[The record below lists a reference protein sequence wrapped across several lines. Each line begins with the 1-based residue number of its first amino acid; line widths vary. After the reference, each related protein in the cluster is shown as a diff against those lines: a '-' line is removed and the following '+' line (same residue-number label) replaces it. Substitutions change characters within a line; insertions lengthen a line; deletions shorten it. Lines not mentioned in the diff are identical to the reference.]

1 MSNAV
6 ATTNKAVALAQ
17 YLDTRK
23 DDFAAVSLVDPE
35 KFMRTVKNAL
45 MKDPQIAE
53 ASTQSVF
60 LECQKAIADGLV
72 LDGREAAL
80 TRFNTNKKRKSESGQ
95 WVDNWVTEVVYIPM
109 VAGIMKRVRNSGEV
123 ASWSAELVYEKE
135 YETGRFVYKAGAD
148 PHIHHEPIIV
158 GERGP
163 VVAAYSAVKLR
174 DGTYSYEVMNIDQL
188 NSIRN
193 RTKSKRKDGSIAG
206 PWQTD
211 VEEMYRKTVIRR
223 HAKRLPVSSDVLGVT
238 QRVDSMY
245 PDGFEEAE
253 VIQETKPV
261 RVSAA
266 QKLSEAMQKEE
277 PEVAEPALE
286 GDIITEDGEILEA
299 EVADPED
306 EF

>member
-6 ATTNKAVALAQ
+6 ATTNRATALAQ

-80 TRFNTNKKRKSESGQ
+80 TRFKTKRGN
-95 WVDNWVTEVVYIPM
+95 DWVTEVVYIPM

-123 ASWSAELVYEKE
+123 ASWSAELVYQNE
-135 YETGRFVYKAGAD
+135 YESGRFVYKAGAD

-163 VVAAYSAVKLR
+163 VVAAYSAVKLK
-174 DGTYSYEVMNIDQL
+174 DGSYSYEVMNIDQL
-188 NSIRN
+188 NGIRN

-223 HAKRLPVSSDVLGVT
+223 HAKRLPVSSEVLGVT
-238 QRVDSMY
+238 QRIDSMY

-253 VIQETKPV
+253 IIHETKPV

-266 QKLSEAMQKEE
+266 QKLREAMQAEE
-277 PEVAEPALE
+277 PEVVETALE
-286 GDIITEDGEILEA
+286 GEIITDDGEVIDA
-299 EVADPED
+299 VVADPED

>member
-6 ATTNKAVALAQ
+6 ATKSKAVALATF
-17 YLDTRK
+17 LDSK
-23 DDFAAVSLVDPE
+23 KSDFAAVSLVDPE

-80 TRFNTNKKRKSESGQ
+80 TRFYSKDGVQ
-95 WVDNWVTEVVYIPM
+95 VVYIPM

-123 ASWSAELVYEKE
+123 ASWAAELVYQNE
-135 YETGRFVYKAGAD
+135 YETGRFVDKAGAD

-188 NSIRN
+188 NGIRN

-223 HAKRLPVSSDVLGVT
+223 HAKRLPVSSEVLGVT

-253 VIQETKPV
+253 VMAETRPV

-266 QKLSEAMQKEE
+266 EKLKEAMSADE
-277 PEVAEPALE
+277 PEIVEEEEVLE
-286 GDIITEDGEILEA
+286 GEIITEDGEI
-299 EVADPED
+299 VADPED

>member
-80 TRFNTNKKRKSESGQ
+80 TRFKTKRGN
-95 WVDNWVTEVVYIPM
+95 DWVTEVVYIPM

-188 NSIRN
+188 NGIRN

-266 QKLSEAMQKEE
+266 EKLKEAMASEE
-277 PEVAEPALE
+277 TETVEPALE
-286 GDIITEDGEILEA
+286 GEIITDDGEVIDA
-299 EVADPED
+299 VVADPED

>member
-80 TRFNTNKKRKSESGQ
+80 TRFKTKRGN
-95 WVDNWVTEVVYIPM
+95 DWVTEVVYIPM

-223 HAKRLPVSSDVLGVT
+223 HAKRLPVSSEVLGVT

-245 PDGFEEAE
+245 PDDFEEAE
-253 VIQETKPV
+253 IIQEAKPV

-266 QKLSEAMQKEE
+266 EKLKEAMASEE
-277 PEVAEPALE
+277 TETVEPALE
-286 GDIITEDGEILEA
+286 GDIITDDGEIIDA
-299 EVADPED
+299 VVADPED

>member
-80 TRFNTNKKRKSESGQ
+80 TRFKTKRGN
-95 WVDNWVTEVVYIPM
+95 DWVTEVVYIPM

-188 NSIRN
+188 NGIRN

-223 HAKRLPVSSDVLGVT
+223 HAKRLPVSSEVLGVT
-238 QRVDSMY
+238 QRIDSMY

-266 QKLSEAMQKEE
+266 QKLREAMQKEE

>member
-6 ATTNKAVALAQ
+6 ATKSKAVALATF
-17 YLDTRK
+17 LDSK
-23 DDFAAVSLVDPE
+23 KSDFAAVSLVDPE

-80 TRFNTNKKRKSESGQ
+80 TRFYSKDGVQ
-95 WVDNWVTEVVYIPM
+95 VVYIPM

-123 ASWSAELVYEKE
+123 ASWAAELVYQNE

-188 NSIRN
+188 NGIRN

-223 HAKRLPVSSDVLGVT
+223 HAKRLPVSSEVLGVT

-253 VIQETKPV
+253 VMAETRPV

-266 QKLSEAMQKEE
+266 EKLKEAMSADE
-277 PEVAEPALE
+277 PEIVEEEEVLE
-286 GDIITEDGEILEA
+286 GEIITDEG
-299 EVADPED
+299 VADPED